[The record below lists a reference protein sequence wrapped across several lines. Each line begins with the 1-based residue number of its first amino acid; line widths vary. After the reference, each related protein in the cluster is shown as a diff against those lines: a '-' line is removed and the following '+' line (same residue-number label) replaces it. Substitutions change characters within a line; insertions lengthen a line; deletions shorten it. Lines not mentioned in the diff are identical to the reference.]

1 MTLDALLLPDGRRL
15 DVSVTGPADGLPLV
29 FHHGTPGSGLP
40 TRAFERAAHD
50 RGLRFVTASR
60 AGYGG
65 SSRHAGRRV
74 ADVVADT
81 AAVLGSIG
89 AERSV
94 VAGWSG
100 GGPHALA
107 CAALLP
113 GVAATLVIAGVAPFE
128 AEGLDFL
135 DGMGEDNHD
144 EFGAAVRGEADL
156 RAYLEAQRPELL
168 AVTPEGVIGA
178 MASLL
183 PEADRRVL
191 HPSSGLAAEFGEDLA
206 AAFREAV
213 RVSVDGWL
221 DDDLA
226 FVRPWGFDLADVTGP
241 TLVWQ
246 GDEDLMVPIAHGR
259 WLAGHLPTA
268 TVHLET
274 GEGHLSIGVGAID
287 RMLDEL
293 VAAAG

>member
-15 DVSVTGPADGLPLV
+15 DVSVTGPANGLPLV